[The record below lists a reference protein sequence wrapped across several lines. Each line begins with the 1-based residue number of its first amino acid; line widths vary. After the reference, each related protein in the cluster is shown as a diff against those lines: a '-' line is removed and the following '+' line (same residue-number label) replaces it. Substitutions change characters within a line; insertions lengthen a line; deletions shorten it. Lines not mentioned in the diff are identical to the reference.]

1 MRNFLIYTNVRVVI
15 GLDAELGRRIAM
27 VNEIVT
33 IPEWML
39 KTLKDG
45 NQLRKAEVF
54 SILGYKSSSSL
65 NHPQMMGLIE
75 KGEFPPI
82 SKRRCGFGMN
92 RNILLWNFGDLKKFV
107 REHNKKLTA

>member
-1 MRNFLIYTNVRVVI
+1 MVI
-15 GLDAELGRRIAM
+15 GLNAELDTGIAM
-27 VNEIVT
+27 VNQIVT

-54 SILGYKSSSSL
+54 SVLGYKSLNSL
-65 NHPQMMGLIE
+65 NTPQMMALIE

-82 SKRRCGFGMN
+82 SKRRCGFGACK
-92 RNILLWNFGDLKKFV
+92 NILLWNFGDVKKWV
-107 REHNKKLTA
+107 KEHNEKLKI